1 MFVFVDDVGGN
12 FAIDNLSED
21 GQTQSSRNP
30 VVGDD
35 ALSRPGGETGYWSK
49 ISSWSGKTP
58 AVRQCRV
65 ESDALTPGGRIRWR
79 ERGRALSRGFLR
91 GLSPATGHPDNS
103 RQLICLPFRGP
114 TEKGNNGPGVFAH
127 RAS

>member
-1 MFVFVDDVGGN
+1 MSAGISPLIILVKMVKRKAPEIRLSAMTLFHVQAGKQVTGQRLAVGQEN
-12 FAIDNLSED
+12 SS
-21 GQTQSSRNP
+21 GQAHP
-30 VVGDD
+30 
-35 ALSRPGGETGYWSK
+35 
-49 ISSWSGKTP
+49 
-58 AVRQCRV
+58 V

-79 ERGRALSRGFLR
+79 ERGRAISRGFLR